1 MRGALLVGLAVVLLI
16 IGLLVMKN
24 MGVDNPDA
32 VGKTQAEERMEKA
45 KNVAGDLDKRLK
57 DIKKQAQ
64 GSE

>member
-1 MRGALLVGLAVVLLI
+1 MRGALLVGLAVELLI
-16 IGLLVMKN
+16 IGLLVMKD
-24 MGVDNPDA
+24 MGADSPDA
-32 VGKTQAEERMEKA
+32 VGNTQAEERMEKA